1 MKFAHLADSHLGY
14 RQYGLLERELDFYD
28 VFDKCVDKIIEEECD
43 FVIHS
48 GDLFEFSKPSPNAL
62 LRFQKAFLRL
72 KDANIPVYAIAGN
85 HDSVR
90 RKGSIPPQVLFKDLG
105 LHLLSPKHPID
116 NYNGVLICGV
126 PYTPKSNKSTLLEM
140 YKRFSEEADKS
151 LVSILVAHQGIDKY
165 LPFDYELEIGDLP
178 DNFDYYAMGHVHT
191 YINDAYGKG
200 RLVYPGSSEI
210 WKVNEIG
217 DYQKKGK
224 GFAIVEIGV
233 GEPEVRRVT
242 VDLPRKFINEYIK
255 YEDLDNKISLIKRVI
270 MKLENKP
277 ILNITVGGGDFSSSE
292 VNERIMNQLADYSLR
307 IRLHFDQNKN
317 KEEEL
322 IVSDSIGARQ
332 SLAEVLKGKY
342 NNEDI
347 TNLGLDLF
355 DTLSKGDIE
364 TADLI
369 SNEFYKNHYESKEYA
384 ELKNESNVENLN
396 EGKGNI
402 VNRTNPEVYEK
413 LAQNSLD
420 SFKNT
425 ESEVID
431 DSKDLDKSVDL
442 DNSDDLDSLDN
453 SDVVND
459 SDVDDKSDKKV
470 DKGQTSLFDSIGG
483 N

>member
-90 RKGSIPPQVLFKDLG
+90 RKGAIPPQVLFKDLG
-105 LHLLSPKHPID
+105 LHLLSPNHPID
-116 NYNGVLICGV
+116 NYHGILICGM
-126 PYTPKSNKSTLLEM
+126 PYTPKSNKPLLLEM
-140 YKRFSEEADKS
+140 YKKFSEEADKS
-151 LVSILVAHQGIDKY
+151 ILSILVSHQGIDKY

-191 YINDAYGKG
+191 YVNDAYGKG

-233 GEPEVRRVT
+233 GEPEVRRVAI
-242 VDLPRKFINEYIK
+242 DLPRKIINEYIK
-255 YEDLDNKISLIKRVI
+255 YDDLDKKITLIKKVI
-270 MKLENKP
+270 MNLENKP
-277 ILNITVGGGDFSSSE
+277 IVNITVGNGEFSSSD
-292 VNERIMNQLADYSLR
+292 VNERIMNELADYSLR
-307 IRLHFDQNKN
+307 LRLRFEQNKS
-317 KEEEL
+317 KEEL
-322 IVSDSIGARQ
+322 IVDDSIGARE
-332 SLAEVLKGKY
+332 SLAEVLQNKY
-342 NNEDI
+342 NNVDI
-347 TNLGLDLF
+347 TNLGLDLL
-355 DTLSKGDIE
+355 DTLSKDDIE
-364 TADLI
+364 TANLI
-369 SNEFYKNHYESKEYA
+369 SNNFYSANFESKNYA
-384 ELKNESNVENLN
+384 ELKKDSNIENLK

-402 VNRTNPEVYEK
+402 VNRTSPEVHEK
-413 LAQNSLD
+413 LAKNSLN
-420 SFKNT
+420 SFKDDESRDIDFEDIESNNDFNDT
-425 ESEVID
+425 ESKLT
-431 DSKDLDKSVDL
+431 DSH
-442 DNSDDLDSLDN
+442 DSL
-453 SDVVND
+453 ND
-459 SDVDDKSDKKV
+459 ESDKKI